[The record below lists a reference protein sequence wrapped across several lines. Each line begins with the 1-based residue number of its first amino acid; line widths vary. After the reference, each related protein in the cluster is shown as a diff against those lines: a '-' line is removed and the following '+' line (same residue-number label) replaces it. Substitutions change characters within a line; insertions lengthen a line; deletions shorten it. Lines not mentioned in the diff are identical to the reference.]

1 MNDKSELT
9 MQKFIEIIERWKF
22 GDIVKSRV
30 DENLE
35 VEPKF
40 MAYQNLVKEQLYLY
54 EANDSRCIF
63 EKKRQYYAA
72 RQMVRKY
79 SSIAKEIRGNI

>member
-30 DENLE
+30 DENL
-35 VEPKF
+35 
-40 MAYQNLVKEQLYLY
+40 
-54 EANDSRCIF
+54 
-63 EKKRQYYAA
+63 
-72 RQMVRKY
+72 
-79 SSIAKEIRGNI
+79 

>member
-40 MAYQNLVKEQLYLY
+40 MAY
-54 EANDSRCIF
+54 
-63 EKKRQYYAA
+63 
-72 RQMVRKY
+72 
-79 SSIAKEIRGNI
+79 